1 MKNASWTSITLILAF
16 AVLIAMCHGK
26 SMILVSDFSQ
36 TFGVT
41 PAHASWIVS
50 AVALV
55 AALAS
60 PVVTWLISLVG
71 ERRAI
76 VFGLLTAGSMSLLG
90 SQATLFP
97 VLLVLRVL
105 EGAGYISVVL
115 ACLALLVH
123 TTEGVRRVRA
133 LAFWSVASPL
143 GGAIAIFLVSPFV
156 GGAWG
161 GWRTVFGGHAL
172 ILFALLIL
180 TPALPARNL
189 TRQSERKTFAQ
200 VFQIYRNPSI
210 IRLAAAVGA
219 PLTVALGLV
228 TVVPHYF
235 LNVFQVRPET
245 IGLVSTLGILS
256 SVLAGGVAGYVVTSR
271 VGGFAVVFGALAG
284 VGLEILFFIPGIG
297 VETGIAAKILQGF
310 FGSFVSAWVF
320 TNIPR
325 MAPKGDVLG
334 AGGIAEQFLYLS
346 MFLGPLVLFPLYT
359 LESRLPFFIALAVGN
374 LLPLFLLPLGT
385 RRKTSPQETE
395 ATASFATLRAD
406 ET

>member
-1 MKNASWTSITLILAF
+1 MKKGSWPSIALILAF

-26 SMILVSDFSQ
+26 SMILVGDFSE
-36 TFGVT
+36 TFAVT
-41 PAHASWIVS
+41 PARASWIVS
-50 AVALV
+50 AVALI

-76 VFGLLTAGSMSLLG
+76 IFGLAVAGSMSLLG
-90 SQATLFP
+90 SKTSYFPLF
-97 VLLVLRVL
+97 LTLRVL

-115 ACLALLVH
+115 ACLALLIH

-156 GGAWG
+156 GGAGG
-161 GWRTVFGGHAL
+161 GWRTVFTGHAV
-172 ILFALLIL
+172 ILFLLLLL
-180 TPALPARNL
+180 TPILPAHNL
-189 TRQSERKTFAQ
+189 TRQNERKTFAQ

-245 IGLVSTLGILS
+245 VGLISTLGILS

-271 VGGFAVVFGALAG
+271 WGSVAVVLGALAG
-284 VGLEILFFIPGIG
+284 VGLEILFFVPGIG
-297 VETGIAAKILQGF
+297 VSTGITAKILQGF

-359 LESRLPFFIALAVGN
+359 LESRLPFFIVLAVGN
-374 LLPLFLLPLGT
+374 LLPLFLLPLNVRHKKGT
-385 RRKTSPQETE
+385 EKPGAALT
-395 ATASFATLRAD
+395 TLRAD
-406 ET
+406 EA